1 MRGSCVVCDL
11 SVMQQGSVRL
21 IVRPQCLGPVLS
33 RFGGGEPACPLRLP
47 CSGAGSFESLSLGSL
62 AWDETEWARR
72 RGLGHPGLL
81 EMDYISW
88 GVCR

>member
-21 IVRPQCLGPVLS
+21 ILRPQCFGPILS

-47 CSGAGSFESLSLGSL
+47 YSGAGSFESLGLESL
-62 AWDETEWARR
+62 ALDGME
-72 RGLGHPGLL
+72 
-81 EMDYISW
+81 
-88 GVCR
+88 